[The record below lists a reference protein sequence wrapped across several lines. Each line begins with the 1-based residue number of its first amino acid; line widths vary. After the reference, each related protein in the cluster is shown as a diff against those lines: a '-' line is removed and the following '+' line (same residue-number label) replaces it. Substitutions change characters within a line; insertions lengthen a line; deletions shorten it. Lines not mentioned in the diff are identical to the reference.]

1 MWGVRNSKQ
10 NESQGSMRLLV
21 IHFPLYCSTVKYTVS
36 SLLSLSE
43 IENNAAELVEANR
56 VVGALGDLAQVV
68 LNLGIS
74 VLDAEVVEAL
84 VKLLHLVELEHAVAV
99 DVKGVKQ
106 LANLGLR
113 HGKSADVA
121 HVLCVDTTA

>member
-1 MWGVRNSKQ
+1 MQQQSIISKSEIVASRRIAVDLRVCESRNTS
-10 NESQGSMRLLV
+10 
-21 IHFPLYCSTVKYTVS
+21 F
-36 SLLSLSE
+36 LLSLSE